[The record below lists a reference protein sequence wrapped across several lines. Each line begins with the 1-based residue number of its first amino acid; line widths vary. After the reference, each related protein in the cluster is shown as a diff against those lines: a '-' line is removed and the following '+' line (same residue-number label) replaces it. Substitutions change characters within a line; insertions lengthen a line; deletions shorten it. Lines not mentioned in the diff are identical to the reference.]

1 MKKAIILLSAI
12 LTIPTALAE
21 ANSKLDGVYTRY
33 INGKTDSNSSEIT
46 LKNIKHNVFKVTGT
60 SIWVGNA
67 ETGNVNTGEFAGT
80 SIAKDN
86 ILDISSDGCKLTIT
100 VSEDSLTVTKDNF
113 GCGGLNVS
121 FDGFYKK

>member
-1 MKKAIILLSAI
+1 M
-12 LTIPTALAE
+12 
-21 ANSKLDGVYTRY
+21 
-33 INGKTDSNSSEIT
+33 
-46 LKNIKHNVFKVTGT
+46 
-60 SIWVGNA
+60 GNA
-67 ETGNVNTGEFAGT
+67 ETGNVNTGEFAET